1 MILRESITSHFM
13 DFSGG
18 LFRIRIWRQENENGE
33 IDISN
38 LYKDLELIWTSVKD
52 MDPKSQEMMNAIG
65 DKIIA
70 LSNVNAVEVIKNSGN
85 LGIVLYNNWP

>member
-1 MILRESITSHFM
+1 
-13 DFSGG
+13 
-18 LFRIRIWRQENENGE
+18 
-33 IDISN
+33 
-38 LYKDLELIWTSVKD
+38 